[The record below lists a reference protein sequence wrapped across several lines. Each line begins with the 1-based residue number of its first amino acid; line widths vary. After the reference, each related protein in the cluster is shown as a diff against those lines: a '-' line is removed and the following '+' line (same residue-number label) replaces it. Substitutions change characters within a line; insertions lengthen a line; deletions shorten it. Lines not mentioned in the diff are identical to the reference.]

1 MFTDD
6 VVNAQNYL
14 DLFSPIKSLDYEVQ
28 SIIDKEC
35 IDGIAPVKLYHPQ
48 VKSVQKINGEEI
60 LDVLSFAGRIAW
72 QKDWTKDPKKFISH
86 IINMGHES
94 VIEHY
99 SLSFVVLCDRATS
112 HELVRH
118 RIGAS
123 YTQLSQRYVSY
134 GDLTTSVPVVISPD
148 YNVDETCLIT
158 DAAITAVSEYR
169 GAVLYSGIK
178 PEVARQVLPNAIGT
192 ILLVTFNPR
201 SLRHFLELRMSK
213 AAYSQIRCVANE
225 IYDIMIDSGLEIFV
239 KEYEDLRKYDPRT
252 KNYSIEI
259 ED

>member
-1 MFTDD
+1 MFTDEI
-6 VVNAQNYL
+6 AGSKNYL

-35 IDGIAPVKLYHPQ
+35 IDGIPPVKLYHPQ
-48 VKSVQKINGEEI
+48 VK
-60 LDVLSFAGRIAW
+60 R
-72 QKDWTKDPKKFISH
+72 
-86 IINMGHES
+86 S

-134 GDLTTSVPVVISPD
+134 GDVTTSVPVVISPD

-213 AAYSQIRCVANE
+213 GAYSPIRCIANE
-225 IYDIMIDSGLEIFV
+225 IYDIMIDSGLEILV
-239 KEYEDLRKYDPRT
+239 KEYEDLRKYDPRI
-252 KNYSIEI
+252 KNYSIET